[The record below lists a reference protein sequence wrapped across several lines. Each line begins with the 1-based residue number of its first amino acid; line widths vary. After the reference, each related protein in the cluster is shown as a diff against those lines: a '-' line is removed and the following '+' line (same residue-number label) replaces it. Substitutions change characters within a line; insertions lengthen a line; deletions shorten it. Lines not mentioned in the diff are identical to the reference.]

1 MTIDYTKPALPDYLT
16 TAMKHAGDMM
26 NENRRIDYAISSVEE
41 RLSTITQE
49 IPTLED
55 TLGDMEANALL
66 KRKPDNVKL
75 SKTQEQLQ
83 ALHAEQRKLQSAAKS
98 LRQKKLDQE
107 DAIVGAHA
115 QLITACREFALHAM
129 DTLDVELKHLCAPLQ
144 DVLQVARTFHT
155 IWDHTPL
162 RNRFTDANLTSYKHN
177 QPLLGEASHPDPSEV
192 ALAWQD
198 ALAPTRA
205 LMDRI
210 RPMEHSIE
218 DRQRQ
223 ERDHEQEQR
232 EREERLKPRII

>member
-16 TAMKHAGDMM
+16 TTMKHAGDMM
-26 NENRRIDYAISSVEE
+26 DENRRIDYAISSVDE
-41 RLSTITQE
+41 RLSAITQE

-55 TLGDMEANALL
+55 MLGDMEADALL
-66 KRKPDNVKL
+66 KRKPDNAKL

-83 ALHAEQRKLQSAAKS
+83 SLHAEQRKLQSAAKA

-107 DAIVGAHA
+107 DAIVNAHA

-129 DTLDVELKHLCAPLQ
+129 DTLDTEMKHLCAPLQ

-162 RNRFTDANLTSYKHN
+162 RSRFTQANLTSYTN
-177 QPLLGEASHPDPSEV
+177 NEPLLGEASHPDPSKIANCWEET
-192 ALAWQD
+192 LAH
-198 ALAPTRA
+198 TRA

-210 RPMEHSIE
+210 RPMAHSIE

>member
-1 MTIDYTKPALPDYLT
+1 MTIDYTKPALPNYLT

-26 NENRRIDYAISSVEE
+26 DENRRIDYAISSVEE
-41 RLSTITQE
+41 RLASITQE

-55 TLGDMEANALL
+55 TLGDMEADALL
-66 KRKPDNVKL
+66 KRKPDSSKL
-75 SKTQEQLQ
+75 SKTQDELQ
-83 ALHAEQRKLQSAAKS
+83 ALHAEQRKLQSAGKS
-98 LRQKKLDQE
+98 LRQKKVDQE
-107 DAIVGAHA
+107 DAIVDAHA
-115 QLITACREFALHAM
+115 QLITACREFTLYAM
-129 DTLDVELKHLCAPLQ
+129 DTLDAELKHLCAPLQ

-162 RNRFTDANLTSYKHN
+162 RTRYQDANLTSYKN
-177 QPLLGEASHPDPSEV
+177 NLPLLGEASHPEPSEV

-210 RPMEHSIE
+210 RPMAQSIE

-223 ERDHEQEQR
+223 QRDHDQEQC
-232 EREERLKPRII
+232 EREERLKPRVI

>member
-1 MTIDYTKPALPDYLT
+1 MTIDYTKPALPDYLI

-26 NENRRIDYAISSVEE
+26 DENRRIDYAISSVEE
-41 RLSTITQE
+41 RLSAITQE

-55 TLGDMEANALL
+55 ALGDMEADALL

-75 SKTQEQLQ
+75 SKTQEALQ
-83 ALHAEQRKLQSAAKS
+83 TLHAEQRKLQSAAKS
-98 LRQKKLDQE
+98 LRQKKLNQE
-107 DAIVGAHA
+107 DAIVDAHA
-115 QLITACREFALHAM
+115 QLITSCREFALHAM
-129 DTLDVELKHLCAPLQ
+129 DTLDAELKHLCAPLQ

-162 RNRFTDANLTSYKHN
+162 RTRYADANLASYKNN
-177 QPLLGEASHPDPSEV
+177 QPLLGEASHPEPSEA

-210 RPMEHSIE
+210 RPMAHSIE

-232 EREERLKPRII
+232 EREERLKPRVI